1 MTTVIEPAAKALA
14 APPSSETS
22 RETSGRRDAEYNPY
36 LAARRAWD
44 ERYGDLITRARNWR
58 LAALLSSA
66 AALAATAGVV
76 RLATHSRV
84 VPYVVAIDSLGRPVA
99 AAPAEE
105 ASGAN
110 DGRLKRSALFTWVE
124 QLRLVTTDDV
134 AQRKAIDRVY
144 DYVASGS
151 QAQAFISDYYR
162 ADPPQKR
169 AATETVG
176 VDITSVLATSD
187 QTYEVEW
194 VETARDLHG
203 QVRSTDHWKGAFT
216 IAVSPPAEERLV
228 RVNPLG
234 IYVTNAHWSK
244 VL

>member
-1 MTTVIEPAAKALA
+1 MKLTTTIED
-14 APPSSETS
+14 
-22 RETSGRRDAEYNPY
+22 GRASADYNPY

-66 AALAATAGVV
+66 AALVATAGVV
-76 RLATHSRV
+76 WLAINARV
-84 VPYVVAIDSLGRPVA
+84 VPYVFAIDSLGRPLA

-105 ASGAN
+105 VVNSG
-110 DGRLKRSALFTWVE
+110 DGRLKRAALFEWVE
-124 QLRLVTTDDV
+124 NLRLVTTDDI

-144 DYVASGS
+144 ACVASGS

-162 ADPPQKR
+162 ANPPQKR
-169 AATETVG
+169 ATTETVG
-176 VDITSVLATSD
+176 VEVTSVLATSD

-194 VETARDLHG
+194 IETSRDPHG
-203 QVRSTDHWKGAFT
+203 QVKSTDHWKAAFT
-216 IAVSPPAEERLV
+216 IAINPPTDEQLI
-228 RVNPLG
+228 RVNALG

>member
-1 MTTVIEPAAKALA
+1 MSLTTTIEADR
-14 APPSSETS
+14 ST
-22 RETSGRRDAEYNPY
+22 RIYNPY

-66 AALAATAGVV
+66 AVLVATACVV
-76 RLATHSRV
+76 WLAIHARI
-84 VPYVVAIDSLGRPVA
+84 VPYVIAIDSFGRPVA

-105 ASGAN
+105 VVNSG
-110 DGRLKRSALFTWVE
+110 DGRLKRAALFTWVE
-124 QLRLVTTDDV
+124 NLRLVTTDDV

-144 DYVASGS
+144 ACVASGS

-162 ADPPQKR
+162 ANPPQKR

-176 VDITSVLATSD
+176 VEVTSVLATSD

-194 VETARDLHG
+194 IETSRDPHG
-203 QVRSTDHWKGAFT
+203 QVKSTEHWKGAFT
-216 IAVSPPAEERLV
+216 IAISPPNDERLI

>member
-1 MTTVIEPAAKALA
+1 MKSAIEQERASDNSAKAD
-14 APPSSETS
+14 AP
-22 RETSGRRDAEYNPY
+22 YNPY
-36 LAARRAWD
+36 LSARRAWD

-58 LAALLSSA
+58 IAALLSGA
-66 AALAATAGVV
+66 IALVATAGVV
-76 RLATHSRV
+76 RLSTHSRV
-84 VPYVVAIDSLGRPVA
+84 VPYVVAIDSLGRPLA

-105 ASGAN
+105 APGLD
-110 DGRLKRSALFTWVE
+110 DGRLKRSALFAWVE
-124 QLRLVTTDDV
+124 NLRTVTTDGT

-144 DYVASGS
+144 ACVASGS

-169 AATETVG
+169 AGTETVA
-176 VDITSVLATSD
+176 VEIKSVLATSD

-194 VETARDLHG
+194 IETTRDLHG
-203 QVRSTDHWKGAFT
+203 QVKATDRWKGAFT
-216 IAVSPPAEERLV
+216 IAMSPPTEERLV